1 MSSRKIKGTIS
12 QSEIS
17 STPNDV
23 CCEEPKFGR
32 KSKGK
37 KNSQSFFMRWL
48 HLDKYKP
55 AGASRHAHRQTGPR
69 SRARARATCDS
80 AVHKKRIVRRDAS
93 TPLEFETIANS
104 GRSRW
109 RGYEREIPCSWGD
122 CSRGNLRRQ
131 QLNAALGLLH

>member
-48 HLDKYKP
+48 HLDRYKS
-55 AGASRHAHRQTGPR
+55 AGASRHARRRTGPQ
-69 SRARARATCDS
+69 SRARARAMSDS
-80 AVHKKRIVRRDAS
+80 AMRTKRIAGRDGS
-93 TPLEFETIANS
+93 VPLEFETIANS

-109 RGYEREIPCSWGD
+109 RGYEREIPCSWGA